1 MTDAR
6 TIIAKL
12 RDGGRPSVEELR
24 WFAAGLASGAV
35 TDAQAGAFAMAV
47 VLKGLGEAGRVA
59 LTEGMRDSGKVL
71 EWDMPGPVLD
81 KHSTGG
87 IGDCISLMLA
97 PALAACG
104 AYVPMISGRGLGH
117 TGGTLDK
124 LEAIPGFHTAL
135 SEDQLRQQIT
145 DIRCA
150 IVAAS
155 AEIAPA
161 DRRLYAIRDVTST
174 VESIDLIT
182 ASILSKKLAAGLEA
196 LVLDVKMGSGAF
208 MRTMDQA
215 EALARALVK
224 TAQGAGCMTAALI
237 TDMSQPLATAAGN
250 ALEVIEVMETLTGTS
265 VNAALWDLTAAL
277 GGEALA
283 LGGLADDALDGVAR
297 IERAL
302 ESGAAAEYF
311 GRMVAAQGGPADF
324 VDRWPDRLPS
334 APVMREVLAPRDGFV
349 SAIDGFALGQAV
361 VHLGGG
367 RLRDG
372 DRVNPSVG
380 LSDLAG
386 LGEEMH
392 RGVPLAII
400 HAASEADA
408 DAAAQ
413 AVVAAYELAEI
424 CPEEPPLVWKRIG

>member
-1 MTDAR
+1 MDAR
-6 TIIAKL
+6 SIIALVRQSKT
-12 RDGGRPSVEELR
+12 PSVEELN
-24 WFAAGLASGAV
+24 WFAQGLASGAV

-47 VLKGLGEAGRVA
+47 FLNGLGEVGRVS
-59 LTEGMRDSGKVL
+59 LTRAMRDSGKVL
-71 EWDMPGPVLD
+71 HWDMPGPVLD

-87 IGDCISLMLA
+87 IGDCISLLLA

-124 LEAIPGFHTAL
+124 LEAIPGFRTAL
-135 SEDQLRQQIT
+135 TEEQLRTQIG

-150 IVAAS
+150 IVSAS

-182 ASILSKKLAAGLEA
+182 ASILAKKLAAGLEA
-196 LVLDVKMGSGAF
+196 LVLDVKVGSGAF
-208 MRTMDQA
+208 MKTMEQA
-215 EALARALVK
+215 EALARALVS
-224 TAQGAGCMTAALI
+224 TAQGAGCMTTALI

-265 VNAALWDLTAAL
+265 VNTALWDLTAAL

-283 LGGLADDALDGVAR
+283 LGGIAADAADGAGR
-297 IERAL
+297 IEQAL

-324 VDRWPDRLPS
+324 VDRWPDRLPA
-334 APVMREVLAPRDGFV
+334 APVQREVPCPGEGFV
-349 SAIDGFALGQAV
+349 TSIDGFALGQAV
-361 VHLGGG
+361 VRLGGG
-367 RLRDG
+367 RLREG
-372 DRVNPSVG
+372 DKVNPSVG
-380 LSDLAG
+380 LSDMAG
-386 LGEEMH
+386 IGEEAS
-392 RGVPLAII
+392 RDVPLAMV
-400 HAASEADA
+400 HAATEAEADRA
-408 DAAAQ
+408 VQ
-413 AVVAAYELAEI
+413 AVQAAYGFGPAA
-424 CPEEPPLVWKRIG
+424 PDEPPLVHKRIA